1 MICHFVCCMY
11 IDICITMFFVF
22 VCYVVIVCWFLV
34 QNCLVIIFEKCVN
47 ILYIT
52 LNRSFICVEKLYC
65 VLPFKLY
72 VKNMFIIVVVIT
84 LLLLFDKSLYSLFD
98 IWLKVKSKKNH
109 WQKMSVVLLLV
120 FIQIMASIHVVT
132 RTIENRSL
140 FYVFFIKFLDII
152 KQINN
157 KGDRYPYD

>member
-1 MICHFVCCMY
+1 
-11 IDICITMFFVF
+11 
-22 VCYVVIVCWFLV
+22 
-34 QNCLVIIFEKCVN
+34 
-47 ILYIT
+47 
-52 LNRSFICVEKLYC
+52 
-65 VLPFKLY
+65 
-72 VKNMFIIVVVIT
+72 
-84 LLLLFDKSLYSLFD
+84 KSLYSLFD

>member
-1 MICHFVCCMY
+1 
-11 IDICITMFFVF
+11 
-22 VCYVVIVCWFLV
+22 
-34 QNCLVIIFEKCVN
+34 
-47 ILYIT
+47 
-52 LNRSFICVEKLYC
+52 
-65 VLPFKLY
+65 
-72 VKNMFIIVVVIT
+72 
-84 LLLLFDKSLYSLFD
+84 
-98 IWLKVKSKKNH
+98 
-109 WQKMSVVLLLV
+109 MSVVLLLV